1 MIPGWWIWYYWICPV
16 AWTVYGIITA
26 QYGDVNDKINLMN
39 GNTTTVRL
47 YVEERLGYDHD
58 FLGVVATVLVA
69 FSLFFALMYAFCIK
83 YLNFQ
88 HR

>member
-26 QYGDVNDKINLMN
+26 QYGDVNNKIDLMN
-39 GNTTTVRL
+39 GNTTIVRM

-58 FLGVVATVLVA
+58 FLGVVAMVLVA
-69 FSLFFALMYAFCIK
+69 FSVFFALMYAFCIK

-88 HR
+88 QR